1 MGMQSFNATLR
12 GGIAFLGKKT
22 NEKPRFLPWMQTNHQ
37 AIRDGKPETRLLIHG
52 QVFQQ
57 KTFKHQSLVL
67 NDQLVAE
74 HSNSIKPF
82 KLIVTLIKAC
92 NTGIKQSMERKDS
105 LDT

>member
-1 MGMQSFNATLR
+1 
-12 GGIAFLGKKT
+12 
-22 NEKPRFLPWMQTNHQ
+22 
-37 AIRDGKPETRLLIHG
+37 
-52 QVFQQ
+52 
-57 KTFKHQSLVL
+57 
-67 NDQLVAE
+67 VAE